1 MEIPSQNSSV
11 REGAQLKE
19 WKHLQEEKE
28 AEQEVEKSRESKA
41 EPEEKTEELFL
52 KMKNLNEMILLQM
65 KIVRDELQQWI
76 EKNNNFLKKIYSSEY
91 TMQGLLRE
99 MTKIDYL
106 IEKSDDED
114 SSLSGNEHPQKLEA
128 KKWRKMDSK
137 EYPSLDSILKESAEK
152 IIRIKGQVQNTDKE
166 LVQFNNTF
174 TEVQKFKTKLL
185 QRIEDMMDSDVEKNE
200 AQSNQK
206 NGQKIDDTKTQDLE
220 PLLPVSSFLSEE
232 DTLSY
237 PEDQIEKNMLC
248 KLNYWNARMFLQV
261 KKLGIDHKDWIEK
274 NDIIVQ
280 KIKATEETVK
290 NLLNEVIKME
300 NQMEQLE
307 ANQCQ
312 YLEIKEELS
321 KQEKIMMIK
330 RELEEMNS
338 KFVQVN
344 PCNEA
349 QELKRKLIVQ
359 IENFYKDMTVMNTE
373 LEKYQLRQ
381 LEETEAEMITMRDVE
396 DTKPMARRTL
406 FLGTNASKWKRVLWS
421 FVFFYA
427 STSIGFLCYV
437 LFIDPTFIFETMIPG
452 ILGRRRMWELKELV
466 APFWNLEMEDLLPS

>member
-128 KKWRKMDSK
+128 KKW
-137 EYPSLDSILKESAEK
+137 
-152 IIRIKGQVQNTDKE
+152 
-166 LVQFNNTF
+166 FNNTF